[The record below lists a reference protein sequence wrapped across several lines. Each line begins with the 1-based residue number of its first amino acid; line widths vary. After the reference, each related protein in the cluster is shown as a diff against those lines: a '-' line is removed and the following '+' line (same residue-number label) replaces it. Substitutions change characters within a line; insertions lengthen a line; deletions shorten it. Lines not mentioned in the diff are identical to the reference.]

1 MHLAPS
7 QRNLTEDVS
16 PAFSAGRKLSEI
28 AQALLWTILQ
38 EDPGCQSRVL
48 LDKVA
53 HRQIPIAVSLRHVNR
68 WRATWGLNRRKG
80 RP

>member
-7 QRNLTEDVS
+7 QHNLTEDCS

-28 AQALLWTILQ
+28 VQALLWTILQ

-48 LDKVA
+48 LDKVVVL
-53 HRQIPIAVSLRHVNR
+53 HR
-68 WRATWGLNRRKG
+68 
-80 RP
+80 